1 MDVRETTTMS
11 RYEELAETL
20 RKKIIS
26 GVYPRGSKIPSEAQL
41 MADTSLSRST
51 VRRALDV
58 LVEENLLTKERGK
71 GTFVPDTPAIDAERT
86 RFTSFTTEM
95 ARRGA
100 AVSTSVVDII
110 RTSAPTAVADFLGT
124 GDAMVPTVVRMR
136 YLDGKPLCLETIHLD
151 PACGDLEDADWT
163 GSLHMLLRERCQRVP
178 GGGHKTFEVCFATQR
193 EAFLLGVE
201 RGTALMLVTDFALDL
216 AGAPLYASKRVM
228 RTDQVKY
235 TEAIG

>member
-20 RKKIIS
+20 RQKIIS
-26 GVYPRGSKIPSEAQL
+26 GVYPRGSKIPSETQL

-58 LVEENLLTKERGK
+58 LVEENLLVKARGK

-100 AVSTSVVDII
+100 AVSTSVVDIT
-110 RTSAPTAVADFLGT
+110 RTSAPAAVADFLGT
-124 GDAMVPTVVRMR
+124 GDTAVPTIVRMR

-151 PACGDLEDADWT
+151 PACAELDDADWT
-163 GSLHMLLRERCQRVP
+163 GSLHALLRERCQRVP

-193 EAFLLGVE
+193 EAFLLDVE

-216 AGAPLYASKRVM
+216 AGEPLYASKRVM